1 MSNTHLYR
9 RQVFIHKLYLYSNL
23 HIHPNLEKYENTIH
37 PRCYGI
43 HSHVLVFPF
52 LTFDVARINTGC
64 LYWTV
69 FQHMVVLYT
78 SLEGSFFI
86 PLDGPSHP
94 PHLWSPHFVP
104 KSQIIVQGTDEG
116 WDFVPASFDEKSH
129 LTAYDVT
136 HPHRTH
142 PQTTTLIYV
151 RVVLVHCDK
160 LQHAEEVFAKSFLIK
175 SYHRRDE
182 DLPLHFAKLLVEL
195 S

>member
-1 MSNTHLYR
+1 MYSSKFWEIREYHSS
-9 RQVFIHKLYLYSNL
+9 QVLLYSSSCFSISIFDFWCSV
-23 HIHPNLEKYENTIH
+23 HKYRMPILNHLPTH
-37 PRCYGI
+37 GSTVYKPR
-43 HSHVLVFPF
+43 
-52 LTFDVARINTGC
+52 RI
-64 LYWTV
+64 L
-69 FQHMVVLYT
+69 
-78 SLEGSFFI
+78 FI

-94 PHLWSPHFVP
+94 LTYDLP
-104 KSQIIVQGTDEG
+104 KSRIIVEGTDEG

-136 HPHRTH
+136 HPRRTH
-142 PQTTTLIYV
+142 PQTTTSIYV